1 MRSLLNFQTDNLGPK
16 EWRSSMML
24 IVSDSLSILLKA
36 QEFEFET
43 KLLDNEPEVKFNES
57 VLIVSHPL
65 AGWDLSSYYLSYSVI
80 PQDEAM
86 LASLLK
92 SLKEISN
99 LSEEKK
105 TEGIRGASYLRL
117 LREAGKHLQSVN
129 IDEKKRLLE
138 LGKDFYH
145 EFLPLLSMDY
155 CEHLLS
161 SLLAFPLVKNSLKGL
176 RFHRGDQLPLLK
188 EGDIL
193 LPLDEKERFYLH
205 GELADKKIKGE
216 GAVLLSLLFH
226 FVKDFL
232 KLSGEI
238 KVTDWHNDEPWEE
251 ILSKLQIPFAFLGT
265 DGTLLL
271 HHQDFSRLAITP
283 RECLQLQ
290 SGDKIE
296 RLGQVFSIFSQKI
309 NEKILV
315 IFRTEKTKGPSNFSS
330 RELGVVSSSIA
341 HELNNPL
348 AGMLAAIS
356 LLFLEDLD
364 EEESKAL
371 QDMKKSIER
380 CKGLVEIFLG
390 FSRMSPHLHISGS
403 LPQSFTQAMNLLRF
417 RMVESNVR
425 LNIETVDL
433 DKFQGKF
440 NPSIMAMF
448 FYIVLNELLTLC
460 QKNDLLMDASKNKG
474 MNLTGIVRS
483 DIDRIELI
491 LEQKMELLSL
501 SHSRLVSHLVDLL
514 EMRLEFTLGKL
525 VVRRINL

>member
-1 MRSLLNFQTDNLGPK
+1 
-16 EWRSSMML
+16 MML
-24 IVSDSLSILLKA
+24 IISDAPSILSKA
-36 QEFEFET
+36 QEFGFAT
-43 KLLDNEPEVKFNES
+43 QLLGNES
-57 VLIVSHPL
+57 EEKFSELVLIVPHPL
-65 AGWDLSSYYLSYSVI
+65 EGWDLSPYQLSYSVSLS
-80 PQDEAM
+80 DEKM
-86 LASLLK
+86 LETLLK
-92 SLKEISN
+92 NIKE
-99 LSEEKK
+99 LSHIEEEKK
-105 TEGIRGASYLRL
+105 IQEERLTPYLRL

-129 IDEKKRLLE
+129 IDEKKRILE

-155 CEHLLS
+155 CDHLLA
-161 SLLAFPLVKNSLKGL
+161 SLLAFPLVNNLLKDL

-193 LPLDEKERFYLH
+193 LPLDQKENFYLH
-205 GELADKKIKGE
+205 GELADKKMKGE

-238 KVTDWHNDEPWEE
+238 KIANWQDDEPWEE
-251 ILSKLQIPFAFLGT
+251 ILAQMETPFVFLGT

-296 RLGQVFSIFSQKI
+296 RQGQVFSILSQKMG
-309 NEKILV
+309 EKILV
-315 IFRTEKTKGPSNFSS
+315 SFRTEKKKGPSSLSS

-364 EEESKAL
+364 DEESKAL

-390 FSRMSPHLHISGS
+390 FSRMSPHLHVNGS

-425 LNIETVDL
+425 LNIETQDL
-433 DKFQGKF
+433 EKFQGKF

-448 FYIVLNELLTLC
+448 FYIVLNELLTLG
-460 QKNDLLMDASKNKG
+460 QKNELLMDASKLKG
-474 MNLTGIVRS
+474 MNLTGVVHANA
-483 DIDRIELI
+483 DQIELI
-491 LEQKMELLSL
+491 LEQKMDLLSL
-501 SHSRLVSHLVDLL
+501 TRLRLLSHLADLL
-514 EMRLEFTLGKL
+514 EMRLELTLGKL
-525 VVRRINL
+525 AIRRISL